1 MAGCSGAE
9 EGDPHVIPGWFL
21 ADLLDANSFT
31 ERLGAQE
38 EKLVVLERGE
48 RGERSDE
55 FGLGHV

>member
-9 EGDPHVIPGWFL
+9 EGDPHVIPRWFL

-38 EKLVVLERGE
+38 EKLVVLVAKRREK
-48 RGERSDE
+48 
-55 FGLGHV
+55 